1 MLINNFILKHVYKD
15 GVTDITIAHIMT
27 YTYINLCKRVL
38 KLIFRQ
44 IGNELWNTITKP
56 NTEIPNTKKNYY

>member
-1 MLINNFILKHVYKD
+1 MLINNFILKHVYTD

-44 IGNELWNTITKP
+44 IGNERCNTITKP
-56 NTEIPNTKKNYY
+56 NTEIPNTKKNDY